1 MLCLYLHQNLST
13 KTVLQPH
20 CYRTV
25 PSSSS
30 HNGDAIPMGQVFC
43 SSTRT
48 FHVTTSRPSTPAI
61 RIAETEQQNYS
72 HAQTYQP
79 QTQLEP
85 VSSCNAQQA
94 HREFIQ
100 EAPPPYD
107 SSAYSD
113 DTDKP
118 IACKVEE

>member
-1 MLCLYLHQNLST
+1 
-13 KTVLQPH
+13 
-20 CYRTV
+20 
-25 PSSSS
+25 
-30 HNGDAIPMGQVFC
+30 MGQVFC
-43 SSTRT
+43 SSTHT

-61 RIAETEQQNYS
+61 RIAETEQQNYN

-79 QTQLEP
+79 QTPLEP
-85 VSSCNAQQA
+85 VSSRNAQQA
-94 HREFIQ
+94 HRELIQ

-118 IACKVEE
+118 LLAKSRNEIRIVLQEMQ